1 MILLMLCAVALV
13 SVGAILRV
21 RPVRAL
27 LATACSM
34 VGAGLSLGAVVVSC
48 VSGCS
53 GSAAQRQVRA
63 ADGIGRAF
71 NRAQPVVLDAYERGS
86 RVVIDAACGETRPCA
101 DPDSAREALA
111 AHRAKWAPVWVA
123 WEAARLAHDAW
134 STASEMCL
142 AQASDSGDGGD
153 TCTTRVDVLGARAL
167 VLSRELRCALTGVGV
182 TVMGGCDGVP
192 AESDGGSNE

>member
-1 MILLMLCAVALV
+1 MM
-13 SVGAILRV
+13 SVRIAA
-21 RPVRAL
+21 RAL
-27 LATACSM
+27 LAWL
-34 VGAGLSLGAVVVSC
+34 GLIAVLLAVEGLG
-48 VSGCS
+48 GCS
-53 GSAAQRQVRA
+53 GSTAQRQVRA

-71 NRAQPVVLDAYERGS
+71 NRAQPVVLAAYEGGS
-86 RVVIDAACGETRPCA
+86 RAVIDAACGETRPCA

-142 AQASDSGDGGD
+142 AQTSAGDGGD